1 MMFNSIRLKIARER
15 RGLTKKALAEQTGIT
30 TRTLST
36 YENKG
41 LLDTT
46 DSNLVGKIAAV
57 LGYPIDFFYADNPV
71 QVVKGGVSFRAMSK
85 LSASKRDA
93 ALSAGTL
100 ALEFNK
106 WLESRFNLLKPD
118 LLDFSKEHFSDP
130 ESAAQVLREH
140 WGLGE
145 LSISN
150 MIHLLESKGIRVF
163 SLAENCIEV
172 DAFSFWLDDKPFIFL
187 NTMKTP
193 ERSRFDAAH
202 ELGHLV
208 LHKHASNNGR
218 QAEEQAD
225 RFASSFLMPKGSVLA
240 KIPFYPSLNQ
250 LVKLKMHW
258 KVSLAA
264 LIRRTYDL
272 EISSEWHY
280 RQLNIEMS
288 GQYGR
293 KSEPNGLENREQSL
307 VLHKIFN
314 KLKENNVSRNKILSE
329 LKIPLDELCA
339 LTFNNSF
346 FMLRTVVNNMG
357 SDISSP
363 SKSNSYPTLKVVN

>member
-1 MMFNSIRLKIARER
+1 MFNSLRLKIARER
-15 RGLTKKALAEQTGIT
+15 RGYTKKALAELTGIT

-46 DSNLVGKIAAV
+46 DSTLVSRIADI
-57 LGYPIDFFYADNPV
+57 LNYPVEFFYADNPE
-71 QVVKGGVSFRAMSK
+71 QIVKEGVSFRAMTK

-100 ALEFNK
+100 AVEFNT
-106 WLESRFNLLKPD
+106 WLESRFNLKQHD
-118 LLDFSKEHFSDP
+118 VLDCSSEDFTDP
-130 ESAAQVLREH
+130 ESAAQLLREH

-150 MIHLLESKGIRVF
+150 MIHLLESKGVRVF
-163 SLAENCIEV
+163 SLTENCVEV
-172 DAFSFWLDDKPFIFL
+172 DAFSFWLDEKPFVFL

-225 RFASSFLMPKGSVLA
+225 RFASAFLMPKGSILA
-240 KIPFYPSLNQ
+240 KVPSYPSLNQ
-250 LVKLKMHW
+250 LLKLKKHW

-264 LIRRTYDL
+264 LIRRTFDL
-272 EISSEWHY
+272 GLSSEWHY
-280 RQLNIEMS
+280 RQLNIELS
-288 GQYGR
+288 NCYGR
-293 KSEPNGLENREQSL
+293 KSEPEGLESRETSL
-307 VLHKIFN
+307 VFQKIFN
-314 KLKENNVSRNKILSE
+314 KLREKNISRNEVLNE
-329 LKIPLDELCA
+329 LKLPQDELSA
-339 LTFNNSF
+339 LTFNNPF
-346 FMLRTVVNNMG
+346 FLFKAVVSKVRNEKAPL
-357 SDISSP
+357 SSNT
-363 SKSNSYPTLKVVN
+363 SQPTLKVVN